1 MVLLEFQLF
10 IWHFLASMGPKIMTS
25 PQAKNHLLYEVL
37 APKIL
42 THIDEFILPIH
53 GRVGFMRAEISR
65 DGKYLDLFFTGSPFT
80 KTLRQ
85 ALSNMVPSLKSH
97 LASVKIFARMP
108 TLRILEQKNTVDVL
122 DILADIRRETLSSGD
137 HEAQ

>member
-1 MVLLEFQLF
+1 
-10 IWHFLASMGPKIMTS
+10 MTS

-42 THIDEFILPIH
+42 AYIDEFLLDTH
-53 GRVGFMRAEISR
+53 GRVGFVRAEISK

-80 KTLRQ
+80 KALRQ
-85 ALSNMVPSLKSH
+85 ELANVVPSLKSH
-97 LASVKIFARMP
+97 LANVRIFARMP
-108 TLRILEQKNTVDVL
+108 TLRILEQKDTVDVL
-122 DILADIRRETLSSGD
+122 DILAAIRRETSLSGD

>member
-1 MVLLEFQLF
+1 
-10 IWHFLASMGPKIMTS
+10 MTS

-42 THIDEFILPIH
+42 AYIDEFILQSH

-65 DGKYLDLFFTGSPFT
+65 DGKYLDLFFTWSPFT
-80 KTLRQ
+80 KALRQ
-85 ALSNMVPSLKSH
+85 ALSNIVPTLKSH
-97 LASVKIFARMP
+97 LANVRIFARMP
-108 TLRILEQKNTVDVL
+108 TLRILEQKDTVDVL
-122 DILADIRRETLSSGD
+122 DILAAIRRETPSSGD